1 MSSSKFSLTIVL
13 VECPELV
20 EGCIDLVCSAIPE
33 DTKVAITQNISN
45 SYAAL
50 QSKWKSFGGNYE
62 EQLKSFLPF
71 VDHVYEMT
79 IQNDLFW
86 KEEDGGG
93 YCGHLI
99 VDEEKRHEYRI
110 FLKNDGRA
118 RLDTLLFT
126 NDIQDESFCVGQEGV
141 SIHPLLD
148 KKLSDLFLLVEDIVS
163 REKYSEPDQE
173 EDVVNQTTTEDRRIS
188 SFVSQLMVLTEKK
201 SIAWRAKE
209 GSIKRFRVLI
219 KKRNDIQILVELM
232 RGDDGSVEVR
242 AAQVIDKSLKK
253 MFHFAADDCF
263 ENSEMEDNVKRLYA
277 LVESGCL

>member
-1 MSSSKFSLTIVL
+1 MSSSKFSLTKVL

-33 DTKVAITQNISN
+33 DTKVAITKNISS

-50 QSKWKSFGGNYE
+50 QSKWKSFCGNYE

-86 KEEDGGG
+86 EEEDGGG

-110 FLKNDGRA
+110 SLKNDGCA

-126 NDIQDESFCVGQEGV
+126 NEIQDESFCIGQEGS

-163 REKYSEPDQE
+163 KERYSEPGQE
-173 EDVVNQTTTEDRRIS
+173 EDVENQTTVEDKRIY
-188 SFVSQLMVLTEKK
+188 SFVSQLTVLTEKR
-201 SIAWRAKE
+201 SIAWKAKE
-209 GSIKRFRVLI
+209 GSSKRFRVLI

-232 RGDDGSVEVR
+232 RGDDDSVEVR
-242 AAQVIDKSLKK
+242 AAQVIDRNLRK
-253 MFHFAADDCF
+253 MFHIAADDCF

-277 LVESGCL
+277 LVESGRL

>member
-1 MSSSKFSLTIVL
+1 MSSSKFSLTKVL

-33 DTKVAITQNISN
+33 ETKVSITQNISS

-50 QSKWKSFGGNYE
+50 QSKWKSFCGNYE

-86 KEEDGGG
+86 EGEDGGG

-110 FLKNDGRA
+110 SLKNDGCA
-118 RLDTLLFT
+118 RLDALLFT
-126 NDIQDESFCVGQEGV
+126 NEIQDESFCIGQEGS

-163 REKYSEPDQE
+163 KERYSEPGQE
-173 EDVVNQTTTEDRRIS
+173 EDVENQTTVKDKRIY
-188 SFVSQLMVLTEKK
+188 SFVSQLTVLTEKR
-201 SIAWRAKE
+201 SIAWKAKE
-209 GSIKRFRVLI
+209 GSSKRFRVLI

-232 RGDDGSVEVR
+232 RGDDDSVEVR
-242 AAQVIDKSLKK
+242 AAQVIDRNLRK
-253 MFHFAADDCF
+253 MFHVAADKYF
-263 ENSEMEDNVKRLYA
+263 ENSELEDNVKRLYA